1 MSAMV
6 RPELLA
12 ILRCPLDGGQ
22 SHLEEGDGAL
32 VCQRC
37 RLAYPVRDGIACL
50 IPEEATLPPGV
61 ERLDAL
67 PCRAAG
73 LG

>member
-1 MSAMV
+1 MI
-6 RPELLA
+6 RPELMEL
-12 ILRCPLDGGQ
+12 LRCPLDGR
-22 SHLEEGDGAL
+22 SRLEEADGAL

-50 IPEEATLPPGV
+50 IPEEAQLPDGA

-67 PCRAAG
+67 PCRAKK
-73 LG
+73 